1 MQWILYAVLVII
13 LGVVGYYV
21 GNNYAKIGPMWGAV
35 GGVTAGVIIS
45 GVIWYSA
52 AEPQQQF

>member
-1 MQWILYAVLVII
+1 